1 MSNTN
6 PVRYDRTEFNR
17 EDAVGNP
24 LKVGSQCKVFR
35 HYQDSDGEVYR
46 EDIPVGTVFTVDV
59 LEDVGYRGYASVGIN
74 GDGWIHH
81 GMILVV

>member
-1 MSNTN
+1 MSSTN

-35 HYQDSDGEVYR
+35 HYQDGDGRVFR
-46 EDIPVGTVFTVDV
+46 EDIPVGTVLEVDV
-59 LEDVGYRGYASVGIN
+59 LEDVGYGGLMPVGIS